1 MKKKVMIYSYT
12 VAAIL
17 IVIFF
22 IIVTST
28 SGSLPI
34 TAQGIEVKKYIG
46 LNNSNY
52 SELSGSN
59 VTVAI
64 IDSGL
69 EVNGHFQKKRLLAF
83 KDFVNGNKEYY
94 DDNGHGTFIAGII
107 GADSGII
114 GIAPKSN
121 FVILKVLD
129 KDGKTDEERL
139 LSAFKWISVNKQKY
153 NIKLVNVSIG
163 VENKLDLVPSHD
175 PVLTMLSTL
184 KRQGILVICS
194 AGNNGPG
201 ENTILYPGMSNDIL
215 TIGSVNNNKTLTL
228 SDDKVSI
235 SSSRG
240 NSLSNLK
247 PDLVTLGVNVSSI
260 DYQDSKKNRIASGS
274 SYSTAIVTGAA
285 ALLFEEYK
293 EADIVLK
300 VLKKNVV
307 KLKEER
313 LIDQGNGQLYFK

>member
-1 MKKKVMIYSYT
+1 MTTKVRIYCYT

-17 IVIFF
+17 ISMFF
-22 IIVTST
+22 ILVTST
-28 SGSLPI
+28 SGSFPI

-46 LNNSNY
+46 LNNSGY

-59 VTVAI
+59 ITVAI

-69 EVNGHFQKKRLLAF
+69 EVNNHFQKKRLLAF

-107 GADSGII
+107 GADNGII

-163 VENKLDLVPSHD
+163 VENKLDLVSSND
-175 PVLTMLSTL
+175 PILTILSTL

-201 ENTILYPGMSNDIL
+201 ENTILYPGMSNDVL

-260 DYQDSKKNRIASGS
+260 DYQDSKNFKIASGS
-274 SYSTAIVTGAA
+274 SYSTAIVTGVAT
-285 ALLFEEYK
+285 LLFEEYK
-293 EADIVLK
+293 EAVIVQK
-300 VLKKNVV
+300 VLKKNVE
-307 KLKEER
+307 KLNEER